1 MSITSRGHQGLIT
14 YESCTQNSAHSIF
27 SLFACHLFPSAC
39 GHPGWCQAILYYI
52 GFLGGGKS
60 AGERT
65 GTNSG
70 QTNSRL
76 ENKHRIYS
84 TEIHVTVEGIESSGS
99 CSRLQ
104 ERKREKFLRWIFRNE
119 MSIKRFE
126 FSMKRELHGLNEEKG
141 KKSALSGCVSCTA
154 LEIQKRSLSKWS
166 CVQIVLFFFFL
177 RNNLI
182 HRKII
187 PQHFIRLPQ
196 QLAST
201 HLYSW
206 VKRGTLV
213 GKCCAQE
220 HNTVNRP
227 GLEPRPLDPESTAS
241 PSEIV

>member
-84 TEIHVTVEGIESSGS
+84 TEIHVTVEGIESSGT
-99 CSRLQ
+99 RI
-104 ERKREKFLRWIFRNE
+104 EWRKR
-119 MSIKRFE
+119 
-126 FSMKRELHGLNEEKG
+126 

-154 LEIQKRSLSKWS
+154 LEIQKRSLSK
-166 CVQIVLFFFFL
+166 
-177 RNNLI
+177 
-182 HRKII
+182 
-187 PQHFIRLPQ
+187 
-196 QLAST
+196 
-201 HLYSW
+201 
-206 VKRGTLV
+206 
-213 GKCCAQE
+213 
-220 HNTVNRP
+220 
-227 GLEPRPLDPESTAS
+227 
-241 PSEIV
+241 